1 MSEFKIKSQNVRS
14 AAQDLN
20 NIARQ
25 MKGLEDQIRRIQN
38 GLSFEIAQKERI
50 RQRLRTAQSHTASHS
65 RKIYSSTST
74 LQNVVNTYE
83 ITEQKLAG
91 KRVAMAEI
99 VKTTALSLIS
109 DVISLGPSIDPFLTP
124 AGPGAIIAPFV
135 VPSIVIGGL
144 IGKLVDGS
152 SFMYTHHE
160 NETKD
165 KFGKYTHE
173 FDDLKVDR
181 EKISFYSKNNEK
193 DELKASKIDPVKLW
207 ERSWKDTR
215 SVWHTGDIAGDKDGT
230 HSSYNFDF
238 LKRETSAE
246 AYGGLYYTDPES
258 GKKKLRMAIG
268 GSLGFTMSALSADAE
283 MQLGNSNLGGYV
295 KSEIEVGKVEL
306 KGTGTAGFRDAKG
319 NFNPTLHGKLSAEAI
334 GAEASVKGGVKV
346 LGTDVGV
353 KASANVGI
361 GVHAEAGY
369 KDGKLSLDIGASLG
383 IGGSVKLEVD
393 VSGTVKAVSGA
404 AKSAW
409 NKFTGWFK

>member
-1 MSEFKIKSQNVRS
+1 MSEFKMISQNVRS

-99 VKTTALSLIS
+99 VKTTAIS
-109 DVISLGPSIDPFLTP
+109 EINEMFTLGPSINPFQPLV
-124 AGPGAIIAPFV
+124 GPGAIITPF
-135 VPSIVIGGL
+135 PWVIGGL
-144 IGKLVDGS
+144 IGKLIDGS
-152 SFMYTHHE
+152 SPLYTHHE
-160 NETKD
+160 TETKD

-181 EKISFYSKNNEK
+181 EKTSFYSLNNEK
-193 DELKASKIDPVKLW
+193 GELKASKIDPVKLW
-207 ERSWKDTR
+207 EKSWKDTR

-230 HSSYNFDF
+230 HSSYNFDI

-246 AYGGLYYTDPES
+246 IYGGLYYTDPES
-258 GKKKLRMAIG
+258 GKKKLRMAAG
-268 GSLGFTMSALSADAE
+268 ATLGFTMSAFSADAE

-295 KSEIEVGKVEL
+295 KSEIEVGKVEV
-306 KGTGTAGFRDAKG
+306 KGTGTIGLRDAKG
-319 NFNPTLHGKLSAEAI
+319 NLNPTLHGKLSAEAI

-361 GVHAEAGY
+361 GAHAEFGY
-369 KDGKLSLDIGASLG
+369 KDGKLSMDIGASLG

>member
-20 NIARQ
+20 NLARQ
-25 MKGLEDQIRRIQN
+25 MKGLEDEIRRIQN

-50 RQRLRTAQSHTASHS
+50 RQRLRTAQNNTASHS

-83 ITEQKLAG
+83 ITEQRLAG
-91 KRVAMAEI
+91 NRVAMAEI
-99 VKTTALSLIS
+99 VKTTAMSVIN
-109 DVISLGPSIDPFLTP
+109 DVITLGPP
-124 AGPGAIIAPFV
+124 AGPGAII
-135 VPSIVIGGL
+135 PSIGLPIIPSPVIGGL
-144 IGKLVDGS
+144 IGKLIDGS
-152 SFMYTHHE
+152 SSWYTHHE
-160 NETKD
+160 SETKD

-173 FDDLKVDR
+173 FEDLKTDR
-181 EKISFYSKNNEK
+181 DKTSFYSINNEK
-193 DELKASKIDPVKLW
+193 EELKASKIDPVKLW
-207 ERSWKDTR
+207 EKSWKDTR

-246 AYGGLYYTDPES
+246 IYGGLYYTDPKT
-258 GKKKLRMAIG
+258 GAKKLRMAAG
-268 GSLGFTMSALSADAE
+268 ATLGFTMSAFSADAE

-295 KSEIEVGKVEL
+295 KSEIEVGKVEV
-306 KGTGTAGFRDAKG
+306 KGTGAIGFRDAEGKI
-319 NFNPTLHGKLSAEAI
+319 NPTFHGKLSAEAI

-361 GVHAEAGY
+361 GAHAEFGY
-369 KDGKLSLDIGASLG
+369 KDGKFSMDIGASLG

-409 NKFTGWFK
+409 NTFTGWFK